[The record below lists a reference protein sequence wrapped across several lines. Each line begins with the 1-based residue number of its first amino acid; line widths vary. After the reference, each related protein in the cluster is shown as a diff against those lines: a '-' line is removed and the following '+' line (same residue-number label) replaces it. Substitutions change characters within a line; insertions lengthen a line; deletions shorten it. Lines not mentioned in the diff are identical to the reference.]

1 MELCRELKENLTVWY
16 FFFKEKVKNG
26 NIKNG
31 WEQTQQPLFPAL
43 SPAIS
48 SRKHLPQS
56 TVAEQSKS
64 HPNKN

>member
-1 MELCRELKENLTVWY
+1 MV

-56 TVAEQSKS
+56 TVAEQSKN